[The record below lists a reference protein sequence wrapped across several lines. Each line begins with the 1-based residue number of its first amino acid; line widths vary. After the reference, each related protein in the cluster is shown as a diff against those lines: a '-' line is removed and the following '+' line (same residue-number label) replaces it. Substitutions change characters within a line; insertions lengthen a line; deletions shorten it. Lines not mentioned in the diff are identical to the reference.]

1 MAHDIARRYKKYG
14 FTDGKNTI
22 GTEHVIECS
31 CGWTEKAYRE
41 QLVDARF
48 VRHREGK

>member
-1 MAHDIARRYKKYG
+1 MAHDIAKRYKTRGAVAY
-14 FTDGKNTI
+14 
-22 GTEHVIECS
+22 EHVIVCS
-31 CGWTEKAYRE
+31 CGWTEKAYTE